1 MTVSILVN
9 ILTVLQ
15 TYRLFHIYFNNK
27 LNSHF
32 DFVYNKTAL
41 SYNNCIRWCYT
52 LSLRKDI
59 RDIFRKNLRFY
70 RLKNKLTQEELSEK
84 ADLTDKYISDLERG
98 EYSPS
103 LEKMDMLAEA
113 LNIETYKLLKDE
125 NDVDNLPNR
134 LDEITGTRRTK
145 KKY

>member
-1 MTVSILVN
+1 MT
-9 ILTVLQ
+9 
-15 TYRLFHIYFNNK
+15 
-27 LNSHF
+27 
-32 DFVYNKTAL
+32 
-41 SYNNCIRWCYT
+41 
-52 LSLRKDI
+52 LRKDI
-59 RDIFRKNLRFY
+59 REIFRKNLRYY

-84 ADLTDKYISDLERG
+84 ADLTDKYISDL